1 MMHVAI
7 YTYTAVPN
15 DLNRDRQKSECADEA
30 ELAGHEITT
39 WFHDEAGD
47 RSSLNSLCS
56 RLHAQSFDAIFV
68 RDQSRFGR
76 SFNAVQKVIDAVGAA
91 GVRLV
96 YCNEPSPPG
105 SVTTLFSEITSD
117 RMSIANSR

>member
-1 MMHVAI
+1 MMRAAF

-15 DLNRDRQKSECADEA
+15 DLNRDRQESECADEA
-30 ELAGHEITT
+30 ELAGYEVMA
-39 WFHDEAGD
+39 WFHDEPGD
-47 RSSLNSLCS
+47 RSSLDSLCLG
-56 RLHAQSFDAIFV
+56 LHAQSFDDIFV
-68 RDQSRFGR
+68 RDQSRFGQ
-76 SFNAVQKVIDAVGAA
+76 SFNAVQKVIDAVEAA

-96 YCNEPSPPG
+96 YCNEPSPHG